1 MGLLP
6 CVTVARVLSQ
16 KFVKVQDFIAGRC
29 ASPGLTLITNLFW
42 VQEQK
47 QKP

>member
-16 KFVKVQDFIAGRC
+16 KFVKAQDFIAGRF
-29 ASPGLTLITNLFW
+29 ASLDLNLITNLFW